1 MVFFFFFFTRAYEL
15 LKKKMKRGKLFLLDP
30 PQPQPTIERFGY
42 VIGRQGIVNVTVY
55 ANPRPRF
62 LWRVNNEIINEGR
75 PDESNRLETST
86 AVDLVNCSI
95 NSYDLNFIFKVLLLT
110 IDCLSRNI
118 RYLYT
123 SRMIDQIQLAFS

>member
-1 MVFFFFFFTRAYEL
+1 MR
-15 LKKKMKRGKLFLLDP
+15 KRKLFLLDP
-30 PQPQPTIERFGY
+30 PQPQSTIERFGY

-62 LWRVNNEIINEGR
+62 LWRVNNEMINEGR

-95 NSYDLNFIFKVLLLT
+95 NSLNDFKFNLNNDIIYYNNWLPFEKHYIFYVG
-110 IDCLSRNI
+110 RV
-118 RYLYT
+118 
-123 SRMIDQIQLAFS
+123 